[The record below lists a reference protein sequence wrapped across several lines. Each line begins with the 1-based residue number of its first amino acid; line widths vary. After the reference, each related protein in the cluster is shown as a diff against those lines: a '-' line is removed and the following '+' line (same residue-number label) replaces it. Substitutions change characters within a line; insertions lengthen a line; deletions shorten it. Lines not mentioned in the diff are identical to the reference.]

1 VKLTRHCVV
10 SAASRRSRGAGLAR
24 SRHPPAASTCAGR
37 REMKLRELHAL
48 LSELEE
54 AKATG
59 ADPDADRLGRAQA
72 IVDNIREREQ
82 RGEVPSDRLEERALD
97 NGWHWPLRQTPQRL
111 TASRP

>member
-10 SAASRRSRGAGLAR
+10 SAASSGSSRRRPR
-24 SRHPPAASTCAGR
+24 EEPPSSGR
-37 REMKLRELHAL
+37 VDLRWATRDELRELHAL